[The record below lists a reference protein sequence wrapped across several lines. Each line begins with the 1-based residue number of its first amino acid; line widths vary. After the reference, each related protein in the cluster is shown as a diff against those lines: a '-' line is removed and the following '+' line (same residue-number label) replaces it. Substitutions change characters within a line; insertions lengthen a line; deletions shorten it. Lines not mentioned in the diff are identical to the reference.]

1 MTLTIFCMVCVVGCG
16 SHTCARCHENFTGAA
31 YQNVVIEGGG
41 VLCEDCAGYE
51 YGADMDLYR
60 E

>member
-1 MTLTIFCMVCVVGCG
+1 MVCVVGCG